1 MQKLQ
6 LAFFR
11 QIFRLRNSVSAP
23 IVFAE
28 LAEPPWLRIWWSQVI
43 GFMHRLA
50 KMSSDSLHADIL
62 SDNINDALHGASS
75 HNWAAGIQKHYAHL
89 GLASPFSGGRLQN
102 IDAHGFQRAML
113 AQEESVWRHFSPHCA
128 PVGPSVTAPLITLCQ
143 PGAHMDQSP
152 TGQRSCSG
160 PLLSGFAHI

>member
-1 MQKLQ
+1 MFDAVVKPTVSYGSEIWGTLCSEGLSLELKDMQKLQ

-11 QIFRLRNSVSAP
+11 QVCRLRNSVSAP

-28 LAEPPWLRIWWSQVI
+28 LAEAPWLRIWWSQVI

-75 HNWAAGIQKHYAHL
+75 HNWASGIQKHYAHL
-89 GLASPFSGGRLQN
+89 GLASGGSLFGRQ
-102 IDAHGFQRAML
+102 AAKH
-113 AQEESVWRHFSPHCA
+113 
-128 PVGPSVTAPLITLCQ
+128 
-143 PGAHMDQSP
+143 
-152 TGQRSCSG
+152 
-160 PLLSGFAHI
+160 